1 MRFYNFKS
9 FYNNIIYIC
18 WANFS
23 AGDLCIRKE
32 SDLLL
37 CLGDGL
43 WWYKPEEYIYMAEKA
58 KIAKEAKGD
67 ESFDKV
73 NNILDLIVDTYNP
86 EQIALQ
92 SKERSEYVTNINK
105 NNEEA
110 QMSDKWERPVIYI
123 KDFLTSKT
131 MQVIHILARMYF
143 TDIGH
148 IIKLWIH
155 DIDSIIKHKKD
166 KKNKN
171 KASQKLY
178 IYSDLWSITNGDSV
192 IWENLEIIS
201 GYPTEVQ
208 QSKLFRGVKN
218 GFVEWLVCTHGII
231 FQDRTNLGDIYI
243 YDSRRWYYK
252 NMKDPRYETLEVV
265 KVMANIYCSQLHI
278 M

>member
-18 WANFS
+18 WAKFS
-23 AGDLCIRKE
+23 AGDLCSRKE
-32 SDLLL
+32 NDLLL
-37 CLGDGL
+37 CLGDEL
-43 WWYKPEEYIYMAEKA
+43 WWYKSEEYIYTESTKDEKDN
-58 KIAKEAKGD
+58 KIKWQPTD
-67 ESFDKV
+67 I

-86 EQIALQ
+86 DQIALQ
-92 SKERSEYVTNINK
+92 SKERSEYINNINK
-105 NNEEA
+105 NNEED
-110 QMSDKWERPVIYI
+110 QVSYKWGLPVIYI

-171 KASQKLY
+171 KASQRLY
-178 IYSDLWSITNGDSV
+178 IYSDLRSITNGDSV

-201 GYPTEVQ
+201 SYPTEVQ

-231 FQDRTNLGDIYI
+231 FQDWANLGDIYI

-265 KVMANIYCSQLHI
+265 KIMADIYGSQLHI